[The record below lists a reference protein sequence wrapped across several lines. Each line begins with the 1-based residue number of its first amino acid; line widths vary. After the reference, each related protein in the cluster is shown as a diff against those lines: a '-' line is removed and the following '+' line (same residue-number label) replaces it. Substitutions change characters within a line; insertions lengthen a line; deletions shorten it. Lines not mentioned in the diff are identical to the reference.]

1 MSGVPRWLLIVLGVS
16 VTLNLVGLGWV
27 AGRSVTSPYGTGA
40 AVFTTDAHEFE
51 FVVEQDG
58 TFSFTGPDGSVT
70 TIPMVAPPHL
80 IADLTAG
87 PGTVATPVV
96 VPEVPADVSRG
107 LGWIVAN
114 LPPERREM
122 IAVELHALEEP
133 LIEETEKIFVLR
145 EEVREELARTE
156 FEKQRLEAALARLRE
171 QIVIIQADSHRIL
184 ADVAEDLSEEERA
197 SLARRMA
204 ASIAER
210 AVLARAAAG
219 EPHLAEDAEHMT
231 EAEREAMEA
240 LAAQAG
246 EEAAA
251 ALAAADGARV
261 RLYTHRLV
269 LEDEREEE
277 PEPRPE

>member
-1 MSGVPRWLLIVLGVS
+1 M
-16 VTLNLVGLGWV
+16 
-27 AGRSVTSPYGTGA
+27 
-40 AVFTTDAHEFE
+40 
-51 FVVEQDG
+51 
-58 TFSFTGPDGSVT
+58 
-70 TIPMVAPPHL
+70 
-80 IADLTAG
+80 
-87 PGTVATPVV
+87 
-96 VPEVPADVSRG
+96 
-107 LGWIVAN
+107 
-114 LPPERREM
+114 
-122 IAVELHALEEP
+122 
-133 LIEETEKIFVLR
+133 
-145 EEVREELARTE
+145 
-156 FEKQRLEAALARLRE
+156 
-171 QIVIIQADSHRIL
+171 IIQADSHRIL